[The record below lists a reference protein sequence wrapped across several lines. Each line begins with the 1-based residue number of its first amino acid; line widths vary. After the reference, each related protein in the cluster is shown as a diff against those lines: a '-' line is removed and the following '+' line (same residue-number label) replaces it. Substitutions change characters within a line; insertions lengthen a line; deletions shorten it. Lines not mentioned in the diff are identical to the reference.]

1 MSKGSSPRNCFS
13 KQYKNN
19 YDDIQWSKPDN
30 NTRMY
35 VSPDCILVSSNSS
48 DHEWM
53 DEREKTNGYS
63 TIEGMIRQST
73 DNPIDSESDA
83 K

>member
-1 MSKGSSPRNCFS
+1 
-13 KQYKNN
+13 
-19 YDDIQWSKPDN
+19 
-30 NTRMY
+30 MY